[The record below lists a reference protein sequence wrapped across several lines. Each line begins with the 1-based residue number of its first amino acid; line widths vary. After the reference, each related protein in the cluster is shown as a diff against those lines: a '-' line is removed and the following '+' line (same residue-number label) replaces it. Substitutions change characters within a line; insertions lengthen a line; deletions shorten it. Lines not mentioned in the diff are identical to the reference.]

1 MARDSALKLGGTI
14 FAGVV
19 GFLTIVV
26 ITRGLHA
33 RGAGAFFEG
42 TALFV
47 ILATTAALGADTALL
62 RFVARRRALAQHRDL
77 RRTVGIGVGPVLVL
91 GAVAAVVLWV
101 YAPQLA
107 HLLSH
112 GRDPEAIVPYIR
124 VLAPF
129 LPFSAAESVAI
140 AGVRGFGAMRPYV
153 VLENVGKPVA
163 RLIFSSVVVGMGL
176 GSVALGLGW
185 GIPLVLELVAA
196 MAVIEMR
203 IQRDHRR
210 LARRARRRTGSA
222 PLSGDADAGAGD
234 HGWKPTTAVAS
245 EFWRFATPR
254 AFASVFATLTTYLD
268 TLLIG
273 TLGSVRQAGIYAAAG
288 RYMIVGR
295 FALAA
300 VVVIIPPYLA
310 ASLAQGE
317 RGRTRQVYQTATWW
331 LMIPSWPVYLSMAL
345 FAPLLLSAFGR
356 EFVGGQFVLMVLSL
370 SMLISMAT
378 GPVTILLLMAGKSG
392 LNLLNTAIG
401 LALNLGLNL
410 WLIPRYGIDGAAIAW
425 GASILTNNL
434 MALVEATVFLKM
446 DPFGR
451 GFPVVALA
459 AGLSYG
465 GVGMLVRLTL
475 GASVGAFVLF
485 GVVATGLYL
494 LALRRF
500 RKDLALDELTD
511 AFLRRTRT
519 GRRRGPGRDPDQ
531 DPDHISR
538 RPSNA

>member
-1 MARDSALKLGGTI
+1 
-14 FAGVV
+14 
-19 GFLTIVV
+19 
-26 ITRGLHA
+26 
-33 RGAGAFFEG
+33 
-42 TALFV
+42 
-47 ILATTAALGADTALL
+47 
-62 RFVARRRALAQHRDL
+62 
-77 RRTVGIGVGPVLVL
+77 
-91 GAVAAVVLWV
+91 
-101 YAPQLA
+101 
-107 HLLSH
+107 
-112 GRDPEAIVPYIR
+112 
-124 VLAPF
+124 
-129 LPFSAAESVAI
+129 
-140 AGVRGFGAMRPYV
+140 
-153 VLENVGKPVA
+153 
-163 RLIFSSVVVGMGL
+163 
-176 GSVALGLGW
+176 
-185 GIPLVLELVAA
+185 
-196 MAVIEMR
+196 
-203 IQRDHRR
+203 
-210 LARRARRRTGSA
+210 
-222 PLSGDADAGAGD
+222 
-234 HGWKPTTAVAS
+234 VAS

-288 RYMIVGR
+288 RYMIMGR

-317 RGRTRQVYQTATWW
+317 RERTRQVYQTATWW

-356 EFVGGQFVLMVLSL
+356 EFVGGQFVLMILSL

-392 LNLLNTAIG
+392 LNLLNTAVG
-401 LALNLGLNL
+401 LALNVGLNL

-500 RKDLALDELTD
+500 RKDLALEELID